1 MFAKFWKWDLEQ
13 IFSSLECFSF
23 PRRRLLKVVWGAE
36 FHFDLCMELHL
47 NRNGELRHW
56 NYIYFGISGK
66 LFQVKSYNKLRKT
79 MLPAFPVY
87 HTLESHRIEAN
98 QAYTALQTKK
108 TQMRMGKGAY
118 QRLLLVFWIHISK
131 KMTGNLL
138 NLIFFSFVSQK
149 VNCLKW

>member
-1 MFAKFWKWDLEQ
+1 MFAKCWKWDLEQ

-23 PRRRLLKVVWGAE
+23 PRRHLLKVVWGAE
-36 FHFDLCMELHL
+36 FHFDFFMELHL
-47 NRNGELRHW
+47 TEMRSSDT
-56 NYIYFGISGK
+56 GITYTLDFLGSSFR
-66 LFQVKSYNKLRKT
+66 LKSYNKLRKT

-87 HTLESHRIEAN
+87 HALESHRIEAN
-98 QAYTALQTKK
+98 QVYTALQTNKHRWELGREP
-108 TQMRMGKGAY
+108 TKGY
-118 QRLLLVFWIHISK
+118 CWFSRSHIFK